1 MGRNIPSGNFPGGF
15 SRGRLIGGNFPGG
28 NILRGDFPRTL
39 SFNLDNESSFFF
51 WRRRRE
57 KNGWEWHIA
66 DVNNNNRSISKFDF
80 WTQPSNKNNIRK
92 DDIIN

>member
-51 WRRRRE
+51 E
-57 KNGWEWHIA
+57 EEGKKMDEN
-66 DVNNNNRSISKFDF
+66 D
-80 WTQPSNKNNIRK
+80 TLLM
-92 DDIIN
+92 